1 MRQKSYSKLSE
12 KKISEKLLNRF
23 IVFLTTPDEKEKYVD
38 IIEKTPEGK
47 AMIQSSS
54 SSNCVCYYNI
64 EILNQLDPELQLI
77 NSKPVMK
84 KSQRTCQV
92 S

>member
-1 MRQKSYSKLSE
+1 M
-12 KKISEKLLNRF
+12 LNRF

-38 IIEKTPEGK
+38 IIKKTPEGK
-47 AMIQSSS
+47 AMIKSS
-54 SSNCVCYYNI
+54 SSNNCVCYHNI

-84 KSQRTCQV
+84 KAKELVR
-92 S
+92 